1 MQKEPEVKALDL
13 DPADFRNF
21 IDETDFQHIT
31 ANMNCPADIDLEK
44 IFGILLLRDMKER
57 RTKMKG
63 CDEDLVK
70 QLRIKCAIL
79 GGTLPLCIVAICICQ
94 PDSLLVVA

>member
-13 DPADFRNF
+13 HPADFRHF
-21 IDETDFQHIT
+21 IDETDFPHIT
-31 ANMNCPADIDLEK
+31 ADMYWPADIDLEK

-57 RTKMKG
+57 RTKMKD

-70 QLRIKCAIL
+70 QLKVKCTIL
-79 GGTLPLCIVAICICQ
+79 GGTFPLLVYNQ
-94 PDSLLVVA
+94 VDSILVVA